1 MENGSL
7 FQNYSKNL
15 KVIFIGGKYSKEYK
29 DDFHGGTK
37 GWCKGQEKCTYN
49 RCTDP
54 PLANMASNKKK
65 RFLHHLLVKIV
76 FNKFTIYKRSIHCWS
91 WTQDTKYNFLVNSW
105 MDLLP
110 GNKKLIFKIR
120 KIIPWKYILVS
131 PSWNV
136 LLFAFPAKYC
146 VGDGFEKF
154 AQVLEGFPKYSEEH
168 QNTPWRR
175 SQTLHLKWINL
186 FSHQV
191 FSSSSFFFVK

>member
-1 MENGSL
+1 M
-7 FQNYSKNL
+7 
-15 KVIFIGGKYSKEYK
+15 
-29 DDFHGGTK
+29 GGTK

-105 MDLLP
+105 MDLLS

-168 QNTPWRR
+168 QNTPRMVE
-175 SQTLHLKWINL
+175 SNITFKMDK
-186 FSHQV
+186 
-191 FSSSSFFFVK
+191 SFLPSRLCLLLSPFGNNAICCKHSI